1 MPLPIVKLSIS
12 ILVIA
17 HLVATIWHGDAHSTL
32 GIDLPTLK
40 NLFVYI
46 VILAAPIVS
55 AILIW
60 TRFNVFGVG
69 LFAISMAGALAFG
82 VYHHYVLV
90 SPDNIAHL
98 PAGLAEAHAQFI
110 ASSAVIAII
119 ELISAFLGFFFLG
132 NTYATNTRHA

>member
-82 VYHHYVLV
+82 LV
-90 SPDNIAHL
+90 PGDGRCHARTLDHL
-98 PAGLAEAHAQFI
+98 PANQPLAAETD
-110 ASSAVIAII
+110 V
-119 ELISAFLGFFFLG
+119 GF
-132 NTYATNTRHA
+132 